1 MRMQPARAAILGL
14 SLALLLAGCGLTD
27 ARDAAIA
34 NAKVKPLDMKNSL
47 RPGLVGMP
55 DYPSSGWEPGQAS
68 PSPTPTP
75 SNPGAKNPLA
85 AVGLR
90 ASDMAAGN
98 VIAAITDGT
107 SLGVP
112 TLDFC
117 AAKYPSESTR
127 VKRLQV
133 GAYDKSGVFIGLS
146 SEVVVYESAQAAK
159 QALAEVI
166 SARLKCTPG
175 TTFKTYDGHKLVFA
189 FHKAPEPPNTPLV
202 GADSRLIVHTT
213 MQVDGNP
220 QTAFL
225 VYQIDGPVLAAL
237 YASDATGKPLAQA
250 SLDGLYGLAGRIA
263 NRLRAYVSGK
273 PVATSPSDTKA
284 V

>member
-1 MRMQPARAAILGL
+1 MRTHRARAAIIGL
-14 SLALLLAGCGLTD
+14 ATVLLLAGCGLSD

-34 NAKVKPLDMKNSL
+34 NAKVKPLDMADSL

-55 DYPSSGWEPGQAS
+55 DYPSTGWEPGKAA
-68 PSPTPTP
+68 PTPTP
-75 SNPGAKNPLA
+75 LEPSGKNPLA

-90 ASDMAAGN
+90 TADMLDGN
-98 VIAAITDGT
+98 VVAVIADGT
-107 SLGVP
+107 SLGSP

-117 AAKYPSESTR
+117 AAKYPSEALR

-133 GAYDKSGVFIGLS
+133 GGYDPSGVYVGIS
-146 SEVVVYESAQAAK
+146 SEVVVYESAKAAK

-166 SARLKCTPG
+166 AARLNCKEG
-175 TTFKTYDGHKLVFA
+175 TTFTTFDKHTLVFT
-189 FHKAPEPPNTPLV
+189 FHTAPGPTATPLV
-202 GADSRLIVHTT
+202 DADSRLIVHTT
-213 MQVDGNP
+213 MLVDGNP

-237 YASDATGKPLAQA
+237 YASDSTGKPLSQS
-250 SLDGLYGLAGRIA
+250 SLDGLYGLAGSIA
-263 NRLRAYVSGK
+263 DRLRAYVSGK
-273 PVATSPSDTKA
+273 PVATDPRDLES